1 MEPEE
6 DEAGVRAADRTLSAS
21 EAEADPFSDADG
33 GGEEESGEDLHDEG
47 QAVPMGCVCASACA
61 SCAARSADHARVRA
75 PHTHA
80 VTTGRCRTWTG
91 SR

>member
-47 QAVPMGCVCASACA
+47 QAVPMGCVRACCSSACA
-61 SCAARSADHARVRA
+61 PHRSTDPTHART
-75 PHTHA
+75 HTRA
-80 VTTGRCRTWTG
+80 VTMGRCRIWTG

>member
-47 QAVPMGCVCASACA
+47 QAVPMGCVACA
-61 SCAARSADHARVRA
+61 PPLAPPAPRAALITRSRAHLAR
-75 PHTHA
+75 TQ
-80 VTTGRCRTWTG
+80 
-91 SR
+91 